1 MYVYIYIYVYVY
13 ICIFMCIHICA
24 YSYKFTLSFLLL
36 AGRIVTVFLLRRGRL
51 SFVAL
56 SSRVKNNSTNTDLL

>member
-1 MYVYIYIYVYVY
+1 MYIQICEYLYVY
-13 ICIFMCIHICA
+13 
-24 YSYKFTLSFLLL
+24 TLFFWLL
-36 AGRIVTVFLLRRGRL
+36 AGRIVTIFLLPRGRL

>member
-1 MYVYIYIYVYVY
+1 MYIQ
-13 ICIFMCIHICA
+13 ICE
-24 YSYKFTLSFLLL
+24 YSYMYIFSFLLL
-36 AGRIVTVFLLRRGRL
+36 AGQIVTIFLLPRGRF